1 MTFLIVLSDGG
12 DSSVANYWHAYAVNS
27 VFSIIVKKNYSNSE
41 NNNKIVVL
49 CNNN

>member
-1 MTFLIVLSDGG
+1 MTVLIVLSDGS
-12 DSSVANYWHAYAVNS
+12 DSSVANYWHVVNS